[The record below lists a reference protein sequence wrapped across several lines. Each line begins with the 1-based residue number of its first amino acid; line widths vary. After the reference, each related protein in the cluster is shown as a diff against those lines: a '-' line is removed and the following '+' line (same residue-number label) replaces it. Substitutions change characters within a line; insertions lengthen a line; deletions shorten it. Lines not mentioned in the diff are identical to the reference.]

1 MSVILKSGS
10 SGNLADVVNIGGVF
24 GLAVSVQGSL
34 AAGSNIIGQ
43 VEMTDGTNVLGT
55 VAHPVVTSQAPAQ
68 DIIVAGTISGTGQ
81 NVVVTAQGSATIQ
94 ISITGSWGGTLEFE
108 HSADGTNWLSVPVF
122 PKPLNTPAVTS
133 TTINGVWLFASAG
146 GNLFRVIASGWSIG
160 TASIHL
166 EAAQGSQV
174 VEVYQLS
181 AANLLTTSTCTGTF
195 QYRVTKDTDVG
206 PQSLSVLPAH
216 VSAYADNH
224 QQDELSYLHVDLLG
238 NLRTRNRSESILGD
252 IVAIPRLNQVEIN
265 FSEGFDAGLIT
276 NSASGGPS
284 GGSFITATG
293 AAEWHTGTASTGQAT
308 GVSTQQLKYHPGHEW
323 YSKFTAAFTTPT
335 DHSNPNHQRI
345 GP

>member
-108 HSADGTNWLSVPVF
+108 HSADGTTWLSVPVF

-133 TTINGVWLFASAG
+133 TTTNGVWLFASAG

-166 EAAQGSQV
+166 EAAQGSQI

-181 AANLLTTSTCTGTF
+181 AANLNANANCVGTF
-195 QYRVTKDTDVG
+195 TYRVTKDSDTVG
-206 PQSLSVLPAH
+206 QNLAVLPAH
-216 VSAYADNH
+216 VSAYSDVH
-224 QQDELSYLHVDLLG
+224 QQDELTYLHTDLQG
-238 NLRTRNRSESILGD
+238 YTRVRNRAESVLGD
-252 IVAIPRLNQVEIN
+252 LVVIPRLNQIEIN
-265 FSEGFDAGLIT
+265 
-276 NSASGGPS
+276 
-284 GGSFITATG
+284 
-293 AAEWHTGTASTGQAT
+293 
-308 GVSTQQLKYHPGHEW
+308 
-323 YSKFTAAFTTPT
+323 
-335 DHSNPNHQRI
+335 
-345 GP
+345 